1 MALYGPL
8 LDRYGRDKGQYKHKE
23 YHVTPEGGLLTGPQ
37 LVLALAERG
46 KKWQW
51 GPGGINEFSRERWRI
66 EPWLEY
72 HGLDEGEL
80 EQILPGLF
88 YGGSKITLETLAG
101 STRGP
106 EDPYVRSIQPDAF
119 ERLFGDNPSL
129 TREQR
134 AWRGSFVAAVAEARD
149 AIADGRVPA
158 GAREWTKWWV
168 GES

>member
-46 KKWQW
+46 DWQR
-51 GPGGINEFSRERWRI
+51 GGINEFSRERWRI

-88 YGGSKITLETLAG
+88 YAGSKITLETLAG

-106 EDPYVRSIQPDAF
+106 EDPYVRSIQPDNF
-119 ERLFGDNPSL
+119 ERLFGDNSSL

-134 AWRGSFVAAVAEARD
+134 AWRGAFVAAVAEARD
-149 AIADGRVPA
+149 AIGWAAAPGCPHPP
-158 GAREWTKWWV
+158 TPTC
-168 GES
+168 

>member
-88 YGGSKITLETLAG
+88 YASSKITLETLAG
-101 STRGP
+101 STRPG
-106 EDPYVRSIQPDAF
+106 E
-119 ERLFGDNPSL
+119 
-129 TREQR
+129 
-134 AWRGSFVAAVAEARD
+134 
-149 AIADGRVPA
+149 GR
-158 GAREWTKWWV
+158 
-168 GES
+168 GESRRNREDAKASLQVLSTRVEEECDSPQRPSQGVQRSRGHAGGEICAC